1 MAITINDQPYPW
13 AVRGQKLMIIAT
25 SDETAQPGFR
35 YGVEVLLNG
44 TPYTF
49 YVAAAPD
56 TRLYF
61 DVQSLVNDMRNSE
74 PLNYHLSTD
83 NTISDLSKITMDF
96 TLTEWWIVN
105 GILTQAEGSEVQG
118 EQSIIINGY
127 YQVKDGYKPSP
138 TSGNQAVKYSLT
150 VSSSNMMTDRLY
162 TTHPFNLAP
171 TWGAG
176 NVTSQSRVWI
186 PAFESDYGILSMPG
200 NNDFLSNNNPLSLVI
215 TIYSSTGAATTQTIT
230 LNGYD
235 IEALPV
241 YPANLNDWTGLTVKP
256 SLFPNWR
263 YYSVRVVNSL
273 PSTVSVSYNFYNA
286 FLHGQSDCWWDKIR
300 LGWVNSRGGWDYF
313 NFIKKSEKTDEI
325 QRKQYKQVLFN
336 GSTSV
341 FSSNDRGKTDRR
353 NLVEQVITATSD
365 YITEGEFMLLR
376 SLMVSNQVTW
386 LSEDQGK
393 PIEIPVN
400 MDDTS
405 YVEKKT
411 RDGKLYNVTVKFR
424 IANEYWT

>member
-13 AVRGQKLMIIAT
+13 AVRGQKLMIIAV

-83 NTISDLSKITMDF
+83 NTVNDASKITMDF
-96 TLTEWWIVN
+96 TLSEYWIVN
-105 GILTQAEGSEVQG
+105 GILTLAEGSEVQG
-118 EQSIIINGY
+118 EESIIINGY

-138 TSGNQAVKYSLT
+138 ENGNSSVKYSLT
-150 VSSSNMMTDRLY
+150 NTSSYAMSDRIVGTNNWPMIYTFGSN
-162 TTHPFNLAP
+162 NN
-171 TWGAG
+171 
-176 NVTSQSRVWI
+176 NVMI
-186 PAFESDYGILSMPG
+186 PVFESDYGVLCVPG
-200 NNDFLSNNNPLSLVI
+200 NNTYLSNNAADNVLIQILSSAGVPTSQSI
-215 TIYSSTGAATTQTIT
+215 P

-263 YYSVRVVNSL
+263 YYQVVVRNS
-273 PSTVSVSYNFYNA
+273 TNGQVSDSYIFYNA
-286 FLHGQSDCWWDKIR
+286 KAYGQSDCWWDNIR

-353 NLVEQVITATSD
+353 SLVEQVITATSD
-365 YITEGEFMLLR
+365 YISEGEFTLLR

-400 MDDTS
+400 IDDTS